1 MVESVHID
9 GRAGIDAGLVTRLI
23 ATQFP
28 QWSDLSVTPVKLDG
42 WDNRTYRLGDE
53 MTVRLPTAVGYT
65 PAIDKED
72 RWLPILAPSLP
83 VPVPK
88 PLAKGAPGEGY
99 PFSWSIRGWLDG
111 N

>member
-9 GRAGIDAGLVTRLI
+9 GRAGIDAGLVQRLI

-28 QWSDLSVTPVKLDG
+28 QWSDLPVTPVKVDG

-83 VPVPK
+83 VP
-88 PLAKGAPGEGY
+88 
-99 PFSWSIRGWLDG
+99 
-111 N
+111 